1 MGRLFLF
8 CCICCI
14 GFFGGGTL
22 AEEFDGDLVFDDLV
36 IFENMSSQNS
46 TKGPDVNMKI
56 NFGMSKLSSTSTETG
71 GVHIN
76 LSDSYDLKYFGFL
89 DWSGNIGVDRTK
101 GVSTEKSKINKII
114 LQNST
119 KNLNWKVGKF
129 TVGWGEIEGA
139 QVLDVINTGLSV
151 GTAGGG
157 RDEVP
162 GQFFLSTE
170 IFAGTTTFS
179 GFIGPNPDISHLK
192 TSQVS
197 GDNTEY
203 GFRATQPINQ
213 GQYSLYLAR
222 LTPQFGVVDRA
233 TLTSAARPYRTV
245 GLSAHRAA
253 GAALLEVDLAYKTDL
268 LRASD
273 SDLTSHDRFDLALG
287 VEYAVSNLTQLNT
300 SVTAK
305 HWLNQETSYFD
316 TGIGGPVAASQT
328 NASYLIGL
336 TSSGFDGKLE
346 LSGYFG
352 KETDA
357 SSQFV
362 SFGVKYFLSDKL
374 NIKTN
379 YTRINASGSSV
390 LFPMDGNQNLSI
402 STEFF
407 F

>member
-1 MGRLFLF
+1 MRWLSLA
-8 CCICCI
+8 CSICCI
-14 GFFGGGTL
+14 GFGGGSTL
-22 AEEFDGDLVFDDLV
+22 AEEFDGDLVFDDLT
-36 IFENMSSQNS
+36 IFEEMPSQNK
-46 TKGPDVNMKI
+46 TKGPDVSMKV
-56 NFGMSKLSSTSTETG
+56 NFGISKLSNKSTETG
-71 GVHIN
+71 GIHIN
-76 LSDSYDLKYFGFL
+76 LSDRYDLKDLGFL
-89 DWSGNIGVDRTK
+89 DWSGNLGVNRTK
-101 GVSTEKSKINKII
+101 GVSVEKSTLNKLI
-114 LQNST
+114 LQNSAG
-119 KNLNWKVGKF
+119 NFSWQVGKF
-129 TVGWGEIEGA
+129 RIGWGEIEGG
-139 QVLDVINTGLSV
+139 QVLDVINSALVSGI
-151 GTAGGG
+151 AGGG
-157 RDEVP
+157 SDESP
-162 GQFFLSTE
+162 GQFFLSSE
-170 IFAGTTTFS
+170 MFSGTNTFS
-179 GFIGPNPDISHLK
+179 GFIGLNPDISHVK
-192 TSQVS
+192 SSQVS

-222 LTPQFGVVDRA
+222 LTPQSGVVDRA
-233 TLTSAARPYRTV
+233 TLTSAARPYRTA
-245 GLSAHRAA
+245 GLSAHRAV

-268 LRASD
+268 LRASN
-273 SDLTSHDRFDLALG
+273 SELTAHDRFDLALG
-287 VEYAVSNLTQLNT
+287 LEYAVSNLTQLNT

-362 SFGVKYFLSDKL
+362 SFGATYFLSDKL

-390 LFPMDGNQNLSI
+390 LFPMDGNQDLSI